1 MPRMRL
7 LDTLGQ
13 SRRSEVGQLH
23 ALRLDHRPSV
33 GLSSNL
39 EPMGPPVDGYR
50 QLMRMGVIHPIPVPF
65 MEQRELRKGR
75 IAQRS
80 AVDL

>member
-13 SRRSEVGQLH
+13 RRRSEVGQLH
-23 ALRLDHRPSV
+23 GLGAGPQALGRVELH
-33 GLSSNL
+33 L

-75 IAQRS
+75 IAWRS